1 MPNDLYRKQGDPPF
15 KPMISS
21 GPDPLGGKLKEK
33 TESTARATADRITR
47 SSSIAR
53 SNPMKGSK

>member
-15 KPMISS
+15 KPLISS
-21 GPDPLGGKLKEK
+21 TDPLGGKLKEK
-33 TESTARATADRITR
+33 TESSARATADRITR
-47 SSSIAR
+47 SSSITR